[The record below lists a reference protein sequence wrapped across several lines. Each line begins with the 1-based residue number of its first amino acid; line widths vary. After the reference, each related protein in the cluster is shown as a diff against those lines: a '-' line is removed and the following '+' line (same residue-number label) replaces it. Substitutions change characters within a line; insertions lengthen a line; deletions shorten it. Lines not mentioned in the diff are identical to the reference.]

1 MNFLV
6 EMVKARVV
14 KVNSNSPDPDVISE
28 AVDIIKGGGL
38 VIYPTETC
46 YGLGTNALNKRAVKK
61 VFAVKERP
69 LDKPIPIIVSDLEMW
84 EKCAYI
90 NETTKRL
97 IEKFLPGPLTIAL
110 KKRDVIPDIVSVKS
124 IAARIPSHPVALLL
138 VKEAGVPITATSANI
153 SGRPPLYSVQKAF
166 AAFKKDVNVILDAGR
181 LPRRR
186 PSTVVDLTMG
196 ASPRII
202 REGPISA
209 ESVLKELKMWKDDI
223 K

>member
-1 MNFLV
+1 ML
-6 EMVKARVV
+6 EAEIV
-14 KVNSNSPDPDVISE
+14 KVDSNNPELDVIIE
-28 AVDIIKGGGL
+28 AADLIKKGGL

-46 YGLGTNALNKRAVKK
+46 YGLGANALDEGAVKR
-61 VFAVKERP
+61 VFDVKKRP
-69 LDKPIPIIVSDLEMW
+69 LGKPIPIIVSDLEMW

-90 NETTKRL
+90 NEPAKKL

-110 KKRDVIPDIVSVKS
+110 KKRDVIPDTVSVRS

-153 SGRPPLYSVQKAF
+153 SDRPPLYSAQKAF
-166 AAFKKDVNVILDAGR
+166 ATFKKDVNLILDAGR

-186 PSTVVDLTMG
+186 PSTVVDLTTG
-196 ASPRII
+196 ASPQIG

>member
-1 MNFLV
+1 ML
-6 EMVKARVV
+6 EAKVV
-14 KVNSNSPDPDVISE
+14 KVDSDNPEPEVIIE
-28 AVDIIKGGGL
+28 AAGIIKGGGL

-46 YGLGTNALNKRAVKK
+46 YGLGANALDEAAVKK
-61 VFAVKERP
+61 VFMVKKRP
-69 LDKPIPIIVSDLEMW
+69 FGKPISIIVSDLGMW
-84 EKCAYI
+84 EKCAYV
-90 NETTKRL
+90 NEPAKRL

-138 VKEAGVPITATSANI
+138 VKETSVPITATSANI
-153 SGRPPLYSVQKAF
+153 SGRPPLYSARKAF
-166 AAFKKDVNVILDAGR
+166 ATFKKDVNVILDAGR

-196 ASPRII
+196 ASPQITYR
-202 REGPISA
+202 GGSISA
-209 ESVLKELKMWKDDI
+209 ESVLKELKMWKYDV